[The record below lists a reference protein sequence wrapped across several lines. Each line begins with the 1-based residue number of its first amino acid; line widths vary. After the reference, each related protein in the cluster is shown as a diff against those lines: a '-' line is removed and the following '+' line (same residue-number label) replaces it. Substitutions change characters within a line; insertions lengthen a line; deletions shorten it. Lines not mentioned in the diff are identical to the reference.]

1 MNKWE
6 ELLKKCGFK
15 EVDHPFLHGMYWLY
29 PDSKM
34 RPDPPPA
41 TLDNIF
47 KYVVRK
53 VPVLDRPDI
62 LIRWVWTTYV
72 LEVDG
77 APANDLIDILYES
90 HFHQ

>member
-1 MNKWE
+1 MITHEMNKWE
-6 ELLKKCGFK
+6 ELLIKY
-15 EVDHPFLHGMYWLY
+15 DHAWC
-29 PDSKM
+29 DI
-34 RPDPPPA
+34 PP